1 MKTIKRK
8 TTVLATSLLLL
19 LLPLFAQKLPSS
31 GLLLPALRNQAE
43 TLPSSKTLS
52 PESSSLPQTTDRPVL
67 TAFGDPSDEGVGDLT
82 GLENKGASNDAPVTG
97 GMYLLIVLVIL
108 YGVVARR
115 GGTRMTQITR
125 MYANLF
131 CLSRKLKH
139 TVNKVLPLRGL
150 ARTVPQGRH
159 TVNRMLQLPDSSHQ
173 INNYN
178 S

>member
-8 TTVLATSLLLL
+8 MTVLATSLLLL

-43 TLPSSKTLS
+43 APALPSSKTLF
-52 PESSSLPQTTDRPVL
+52 PESSSLPQTADRPVL
-67 TAFGDPSDEGVGDLT
+67 TAFGDTDSEGTQDDT
-82 GLENKGASNDAPVTG
+82 GLENKGGFNDAPVTG
-97 GMYLLIVLVIL
+97 GMYLLIGLVIL

-115 GGTRMTQITR
+115 GGTRMTRITR
-125 MYANLF
+125 IYA
-131 CLSRKLKH
+131 SRKLKH

-159 TVNRMLQLPDSSHQ
+159 TVNRMLQLPDS
-173 INNYN
+173 NK
-178 S
+178 